1 MKYYSTILLLV
12 LKVIEFD
19 VLAEVDADVPL
30 DGDGHDVAVG
40 QGNLDR
46 RLAADQG
53 SRRIRED
60 DALAGKVVSLFS
72 LDLHKS

>member
-1 MKYYSTILLLV
+1 MKKLLLV

-19 VLAEVDADVPL
+19 VLAEVDADVPF
-30 DGDGHDVAVG
+30 DGDGHDVTVG
-40 QGNLDR
+40 QGHLDR

>member
-1 MKYYSTILLLV
+1 MKKLLLV

-30 DGDGHDVAVG
+30 DGDGHDVTVG

-53 SRRIRED
+53 SRWIRQH
-60 DALAGKVVSLFS
+60 DALASKIVSLFS